1 MCSSWIAPLWRSSGR
16 CLALRSRTTGTATTT
31 VSRPSAAA
39 SCAVTTSWKWQQ
51 IAGRRQTVASSFPA
65 AVRGYADD
73 ATTQNGAELTD
84 DGSTATDTTRNMVTE
99 ESLQAHQISET
110 KSIESKPAAGGD
122 AAVTKLTKE
131 KNSPFRQLELLASG
145 QVPFEPYYD
154 GHKFGLTTALT
165 RASTAVLPGKDNVD
179 QYLAG
184 GDALPSIGK
193 VQDRYAELISQLT
206 RLMMRH
212 GKLAKAQRE
221 MAMILNY
228 LRTAPTP
235 KLDPAHPL
243 LPGHPPAGQL
253 PLNPVVYLTF
263 AIDSV
268 APLIRIMQ
276 LSGAAGGGRSLP
288 VPVPL
293 AQRQRRRAAFMWI
306 LESVSKKQSRGS
318 GRNTFAT
325 RIAEEI
331 VAIAEGRSGLWD
343 KRLQLHKQGTASRI
357 NTAAL
362 TSKRKMKRRL

>member
-1 MCSSWIAPLWRSSGR
+1 MSSSRIAPLWRSSGR
-16 CLALRSRTTGTATTT
+16 CLALRPRATATATTT
-31 VSRPSAAA
+31 ASRPRTMAA
-39 SCAVTTSWKWQQ
+39 SAVTTAPRWQELAAQ
-51 IAGRRQTVASSFPA
+51 RRAVAAFPA
-65 AVRGYADD
+65 GVRGYAD
-73 ATTQNGAELTD
+73 GA
-84 DGSTATDTTRNMVTE
+84 TTRNGDKLADSNNTPQPAE
-99 ESLQAHQISET
+99 AEASLQAQ
-110 KSIESKPAAGGD
+110 KPPAEEPIGSGPAEPAD
-122 AAVTKLTKE
+122 SHNP
-131 KNSPFRQLELLASG
+131 NSPLRQLELLASG
-145 QVPFEPYYD
+145 QAPFEPYYD
-154 GHKFGLTTALT
+154 GHKFGLTTAMT
-165 RASTAVLPGKDNVD
+165 RASTAALPEEGGVEEYFAGGAALPG
-179 QYLAG
+179 
-184 GDALPSIGK
+184 IGK
-193 VQDRYAELISQLT
+193 VQDRYDELISQVT

-221 MAMILNY
+221 MAVILNH

-243 LPGHPPAGQL
+243 LPGHPPAAQL

-263 AIDSV
+263 VIDSV

-306 LESVSKKQSRGS
+306 LETVNKKQSRAS

-343 KRLQLHKQGTASRI
+343 KRLQLHKLGTASRI
-357 NTAAL
+357 NTSAL
-362 TSKRKMKRRL
+362 TTKRKMKRRM

>member
-1 MCSSWIAPLWRSSGR
+1 MSSTRIAPLWRSSGR
-16 CLALRSRTTGTATTT
+16 CLALRPRATVTTT
-31 VSRPSAAA
+31 TALRPRAMA
-39 SCAVTTSWKWQQ
+39 SSAVTAAPRWQGITSQ
-51 IAGRRQTVASSFPA
+51 RQTVAAYPA
-65 AVRGYADD
+65 GVRGYADD
-73 ATTQNGAELTD
+73 ATTRNGDELANSSATFDNNTQPAE
-84 DGSTATDTTRNMVTE
+84 AE
-99 ESLQAHQISET
+99 ASLQVQQPPAEQ
-110 KSIESKPAAGGD
+110 SIGSGRAARGSATAKPVD
-122 AAVTKLTKE
+122 QQ
-131 KNSPFRQLELLASG
+131 NSPFRQLELLASG

-154 GHKFGLTTALT
+154 GHKFGLTTAMT
-165 RASTAVLPGKDNVD
+165 RASTAKLPEEDGVEEYFAGGMALPG
-179 QYLAG
+179 
-184 GDALPSIGK
+184 IGK
-193 VQDRYAELISQLT
+193 VQDRYDEVISQLT

-221 MAMILNY
+221 MAVILNH

-243 LPGHPPAGQL
+243 LPGHPPAVQL
-253 PLNPVVYLTF
+253 PFNPVVYLTY

-318 GRNTFAT
+318 GRNTFAI

-331 VAIAEGRSGLWD
+331 VAIAEGRSALWD
-343 KRLQLHKQGTASRI
+343 KRLQLHKLGTASRI
-357 NTAAL
+357 NTTAL
-362 TSKRKMKRRL
+362 TQKRKMKRRM